1 MKISS
6 PNVRAFFVIVILMSV
21 VLILGILI
29 ERKLPVMLIKEEMSV
44 QKNNLKEFLASPTNH
59 PLYRRMDSLCRL
71 RGETISLALKNGD
84 REGLLTYMRP
94 VFLSL
99 KQEYPTLEVINI
111 ITKDGDDFLRLTKP
125 EFYNGNVLYRRP
137 LLKKVLESKSKT
149 VGFECGFEGC
159 YYRVAA
165 PIIREGEL
173 MGVIEIGMALS
184 YIEKTLISIMQN
196 TAITA
201 FLNTN
206 IPKERIP
213 SPPNPNN
220 PHFGNYVACDI
231 CMNTSI
237 AKLLPNLLPE
247 GKGLHRLQTKDKEYV
262 YETADATNIL
272 DIEGN
277 ILGKVVLFIDTE
289 RIAKEFNSG
298 FKSDLVMA
306 VPLVIIFSVLGYFY
320 LVRHLNYIKELQS
333 QAYRNKKEIA
343 INELLTNIAH
353 QWRQPLTVISLAAQN
368 AIEELEEC
376 GDKEMIKKR
385 METVINYSKNITDV
399 ITQFTNIH
407 SSYKYVKEEPIN
419 LETLLRSVIAD
430 KAGRVKTPIS
440 FKLERQKEIII
451 DAKKAPLEKALS
463 EIIQNSIDAALR
475 NGIEKVDI
483 EAELDVLKNGVK
495 ISIKDH
501 SGGVKEN
508 ILERIFE
515 PYITS
520 EFKSKDKGL
529 GMYLVRHLIVEVLKG
544 EIECKNSEDGLL
556 ITIVLNTARSR
567 I

>member
-6 PNVRAFFVIVILMSV
+6 PNIRAFFVIVLLMSI
-21 VLILGILI
+21 VLTLGILI
-29 ERKLPVMLIKEEMSV
+29 ERKLPAMLIKEEMNV
-44 QKNNLKEFLASPTNH
+44 QKNNLQEFLSSPINH

-71 RGETISLALKNGD
+71 RGDVISLALKNND
-84 REGLLTYMRP
+84 KDGLLKYMKP

-125 EFYNGNVLYRRP
+125 ELSNGNILYRRP
-137 LLKKVLESKSKT
+137 LLKKVLETKSKI
-149 VGFECGFEGC
+149 VGFECGYEGC

-165 PIIREGEL
+165 PIVREGEL
-173 MGVIEIGMALS
+173 MGVIEMGMALS
-184 YIEKTLISIMQN
+184 YIEKTLINIMKN
-196 TAITA
+196 TAIVT

-220 PHFGNYVACDI
+220 PHFGHYVTCDI
-231 CMNTSI
+231 CMSTPI
-237 AKLLPNLLPE
+237 AKLLPKLLPDE
-247 GKGLHRLQTKDKEYV
+247 EGLHRLHAKDKEYV
-262 YETADATNIL
+262 YESTDATNIL
-272 DIEGN
+272 DIDGN
-277 ILGKVVLFIDTE
+277 ILGKVLLFIDTE
-289 RIAKEFNSG
+289 RIIREFNKG
-298 FKSDLVMA
+298 FEKDLLIA
-306 VPLVIIFSVLGYFY
+306 LPLVILFSILGYFY
-320 LVRHLNYIKELQS
+320 LVRHLNYIKELQA

-368 AIEELEEC
+368 AIEEIEDC

-385 METVINYSKNITDV
+385 METVINSAKNITEV

-419 LETLLRSVIAD
+419 LETLLKNIVSD
-430 KAGRVKTPIS
+430 KASETKIPIS
-440 FKLERQKEIII
+440 FRLEQQKEVII
-451 DAKKAPLEKALS
+451 DAKRAPLEKVLN

-475 NGIEKVDI
+475 NGMDKIDI
-483 EAELDVLKNGVK
+483 EAWLEVLKNGVK
-495 ISIKDH
+495 ISIKDR
-501 SGGVKEN
+501 SGGVKED

-529 GMYLVRHLIVEVLKG
+529 GMYLVRHLIAEVLKG
-544 EIECKNSEDGLL
+544 EIECKNSNGGLL
-556 ITIVLNTARSR
+556 SEIVIPTV
-567 I
+567 